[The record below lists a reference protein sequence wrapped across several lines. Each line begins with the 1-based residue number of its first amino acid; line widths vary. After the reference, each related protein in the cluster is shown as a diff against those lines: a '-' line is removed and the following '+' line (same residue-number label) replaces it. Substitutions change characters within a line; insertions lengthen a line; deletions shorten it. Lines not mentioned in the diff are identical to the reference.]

1 DVDELVSVA
10 YRRVRIDVYRI
21 VGEAEATVDRDSD
34 PDRMGSAAEAREF
47 ARISDAAE
55 GLVDQ
60 VIGRINGKVSDLV
73 LVCRMPWMVSIERVR
88 HLRVCRATV
97 VAACYEEIVGCGV
110 CMVGDA
116 YLVGAVGRDPFSVVH
131 WNGCSGGV
139 EDERGSSVVA
149 GVDVYVCEWWGRV
162 KVGMIVCV
170 EACGVRRMF

>member
-1 DVDELVSVA
+1 SADAVVHVMVVSIDKVDVAGLVDADVDELVSVA

-34 PDRMGSAAEAREF
+34 PDRMGAAAEAREF

-73 LVCRMPWMVSIERVR
+73 LVCRMPWMVSIKCVR

-110 CMVGDA
+110 CMVGVA
-116 YLVGAVGRDPFSVVH
+116 YLVGVVGRDTFPVVH
-131 WNGCSGGV
+131 WNGFSGV
-139 EDERGSSVVA
+139 VDDVRGTSVL
-149 GVDVYVCEWWGRV
+149 
-162 KVGMIVCV
+162 VGDDL
-170 EACGVRRMF
+170 